1 MAETATQRGLAGLAA
16 NMPVRNK
23 VIADQQKAARALQLQ
38 QAVAGMTPQQTAT
51 PAQAAQ
57 MGAAIA
63 GEAGKQQV
71 AAAGQMVESAGQMA
85 KLGQQE
91 TALAGGEKL
100 GGMQLAAQKE
110 SLGQTERLA
119 ALDDRAKRE
128 IFDAELQFKK
138 DSADQTQF
146 TQRQLIDY
154 ARANAK
160 SDEEF
165 KTWSQ
170 RAQQASRRNIQV
182 LETINNRLEEALR
195 SDYAK
200 GRQKLDQETRL
211 EIARLKRE
219 NDAAIARARANGAN
233 TAMMWGAA
241 GSLLTIAGGAALTA
255 TGVGAAVGVPL
266 MVAGAGATA
275 YGAQEGARQQGEV

>member
-1 MAETATQRGLAGLAA
+1 MAETQTQRGLAGLAA
-16 NMPVRNK
+16 QMPVRNK
-23 VIADQQKAARALQLQ
+23 VVSDQQRAARALQLQ
-38 QAVAGMTPQQTAT
+38 QAVAGMTPQQAAT

-71 AAAGQMVESAGQMA
+71 SQASQMVESAGQMA

-91 TALAGGEKL
+91 TALVGAEKL
-100 GGMQLAAQKE
+100 AGAQQAAQKE
-110 SLGQTERLA
+110 SLGQAERLA
-119 ALDDRAKRE
+119 ALDNAAKRE
-128 IFDAELQFKK
+128 VFDAQLQFKK

-146 TQRQLIDY
+146 TQRQLLDY
-154 ARANAK
+154 ARLNAK

-170 RAQQASRRNIQV
+170 KAQQASRRNIQV

-195 SDYAK
+195 SGYAGSK
-200 GRQKLDQETRL
+200 QKLDQQSRL

-233 TAMMWGAA
+233 TAMMWQ
-241 GSLLTIAGGAALTA
+241 AGGALASTVGAGLIL
-255 TGVGAAVGVPL
+255 TGVGAPVGAGL
-266 MVAGAGATA
+266 MVAGTAASA
-275 YGAQEGARQQGEV
+275 YGSQEGARQQGEV

>member
-1 MAETATQRGLAGLAA
+1 MAETQTQRGLAGLAA

-23 VIADQQKAARALQLQ
+23 LIADQQKAARALQLQ

-71 AAAGQMVESAGQMA
+71 SQAGQMVESAGQMA

-110 SLGQTERLA
+110 SLGQAERLA

-128 IFDAELQFKK
+128 VFDAELQFKK
-138 DSADQTQF
+138 DAADQTQF
-146 TQRQLIDY
+146 TQRQLLDY
-154 ARANAK
+154 ARVNAK
-160 SDEEF
+160 SDDEF

-182 LETINNRLEEALR
+182 LETINNRLEETLR
-195 SDYAK
+195 SGYAK
-200 GRQKLDQETRL
+200 GKQKLDQDTKL
-211 EIARLKRE
+211 ELTRLKRA
-219 NDAAIARARANGAN
+219 NDEAIARARANGAN
-233 TAMMWGAA
+233 TAMA
-241 GSLLTIAGGAALTA
+241 GQAIGGVMTA
-255 TGVGAAVGVPL
+255 VGTGLILSGVGTPVGVGL
-266 MVAGAGATA
+266 MVGGTA
-275 YGAQEGARQQGEV
+275 LSSYSAQEGARQQGEV

>member
-1 MAETATQRGLAGLAA
+1 MAETQTQRGLAGLAA

-23 VIADQQKAARALQLQ
+23 IVADQQKAARALQLQ

-57 MGAAIA
+57 MGAAVA

-71 AAAGQMVESAGQMA
+71 SQASQMVESAGQMA

-110 SLGQTERLA
+110 SLGQAERLA
-119 ALDDRAKRE
+119 ALDNSAKRE
-128 IFDAELQFKK
+128 VFDSQLQFKK
-138 DSADQTQF
+138 NTADQTQF
-146 TQRQLIDY
+146 TQRQLLDY
-154 ARANAK
+154 AKVNAK

-170 RAQQASRRNIQV
+170 RTQQASRRNIQV
-182 LETINNRLEEALR
+182 LETINNRLAEAL
-195 SDYAK
+195 SADYSK
-200 GRQKLDQETRL
+200 GKQKLDQQSRL
-211 EIARLKRE
+211 ELTKLKRE
-219 NDAAIARARANGAN
+219 NDQAIARARANGAN
-233 TAMMWGAA
+233 TAMA
-241 GSLLTIAGGAALTA
+241 GQAIGGVMTA
-255 TGVGAAVGVPL
+255 VGTGLILSGVGAPVGVGL
-266 MVAGAGATA
+266 MVGGTA
-275 YGAQEGARQQGEV
+275 VSAYSAQEGARQQGEV

>member
-1 MAETATQRGLAGLAA
+1 VAETQTQRGLAGLAA
-16 NMPVRNK
+16 QMPVRNK
-23 VIADQQKAARALQLQ
+23 VVADQQRAARALQLQ
-38 QAVAGMTPQQTAT
+38 QAVASMTPQQTAT
-51 PAQAAQ
+51 PQQAAQ

-71 AAAGQMVESAGQMA
+71 AQAGQMVESAGQMA

-91 TALAGGEKL
+91 AALVGGEKIA
-100 GGMQLAAQKE
+100 GMQQAAQKE
-110 SLGQTERLA
+110 SLGQAERLA
-119 ALDDRAKRE
+119 ALDNAAKRE
-128 IFDAELQFKK
+128 VFDSQLQFKK
-138 DSADQTQF
+138 DAADQTQF

-154 ARANAK
+154 ARLNAK

-170 RAQQASRRNIQV
+170 RTQQASQRNIQI
-182 LETINNRLEEALR
+182 LQTINSRLEETLR
-195 SDYAK
+195 SGYVK
-200 GRQKLDQETRL
+200 GKQKLDQESRL
-211 EIARLKRE
+211 ELTRLKRE
-219 NDAAIARARANGAN
+219 NDQAIARARANGAN

-255 TGVGAAVGVPL
+255 TGFGAAVGVPL

>member
-1 MAETATQRGLAGLAA
+1 MAETQTQRGLAGLAA

-23 VIADQQKAARALQLQ
+23 LIADQQKAARALQLQ

-71 AAAGQMVESAGQMA
+71 SQAGQMVESAGQMA

-110 SLGQTERLA
+110 SLGQAERLA

-128 IFDAELQFKK
+128 VFDAELQFKK
-138 DSADQTQF
+138 DAADQTQF
-146 TQRQLIDY
+146 TQRQLLDY
-154 ARANAK
+154 ARVNAK
-160 SDEEF
+160 SDDEF

-182 LETINNRLEEALR
+182 LETINSRLEETLR
-195 SDYAK
+195 TGYVK
-200 GRQKLDQETRL
+200 GKQKLDQESRL
-211 EIARLKRE
+211 ELTRLKRA
-219 NDAAIARARANGAN
+219 NDEAIARARANGAN
-233 TAMMWGAA
+233 TAMA
-241 GSLLTIAGGAALTA
+241 GQAIGGVMTA
-255 TGVGAAVGVPL
+255 VGTGLILSGVGTPVGVGL
-266 MVAGAGATA
+266 MVGGTA
-275 YGAQEGARQQGEV
+275 LSSYSAQEGARQQGEV

>member
-1 MAETATQRGLAGLAA
+1 MAETQTQRGLAGLAA

-23 VIADQQKAARALQLQ
+23 LIADQQKAARALQLQ

-71 AAAGQMVESAGQMA
+71 SQAGQMVESAGQMA

-110 SLGQTERLA
+110 SLGQAERLA

-128 IFDAELQFKK
+128 VFDAELQFKK
-138 DSADQTQF
+138 DAADQTQF
-146 TQRQLIDY
+146 TQRQLLDY
-154 ARANAK
+154 ARVNAK
-160 SDEEF
+160 SDDEF

-182 LETINNRLEEALR
+182 LETINNRLEETLR
-195 SDYAK
+195 SGYVK
-200 GRQKLDQETRL
+200 GKQKLDQESRL
-211 EIARLKRE
+211 ELTRLKRA
-219 NDAAIARARANGAN
+219 NDEAIARARANGAN
-233 TAMMWGAA
+233 TAMA
-241 GSLLTIAGGAALTA
+241 GQAIGGVMTA
-255 TGVGAAVGVPL
+255 VGTGLILSGVGTPVGVGL
-266 MVAGAGATA
+266 MVGGTA
-275 YGAQEGARQQGEV
+275 LSAYSAQEGARQQGEV